1 LQYSGH
7 GFGGWQYQNTKG
19 EPKLP
24 SIQGTLCTA
33 LNKLLITTQLE
44 PRELVA
50 AGRTD
55 AGVHAWAQ
63 VVHVDL
69 PESYA
74 SRTLHSWVDGLN
86 RYLPHSI
93 RVIAAR
99 VVDDA
104 FHARFS
110 ALSRAY
116 VYKLW
121 LGRQLRPDLLH
132 SAGHLFAPVGATP
145 DIAAMQAALASLPVG
160 TPTDYSSLRD
170 AQCQSKNPV
179 CTLTHARLEH
189 TEPQLLTLHI
199 GADHFLHHMVRNLV
213 GTLAQVGL
221 GQREANLM
229 PLIAAQDRTLAG
241 TTFSPNGLYLS
252 HVVYPEPYALPV
264 LE

>member
-1 LQYSGH
+1 MGLWEEGTRERWAWRCPDCSDWTIPRRELLSYPED
-7 GFGGWQYQNTKG
+7 G
-19 EPKLP
+19 EFADIRARARIACEHCGALLGDDAKR
-24 SIQGTLCTA
+24 A
-33 LNKLLITTQLE
+33 LNAT
-44 PRELVA
+44 
-50 AGRTD
+50 G
-55 AGVHAWAQ
+55 
-63 VVHVDL
+63 
-69 PESYA
+69 
-74 SRTLHSWVDGLN
+74 

-132 SAGHLFAPVGATP
+132 SAGHLFAPVGAKP
-145 DIAAMQAALASLPVG
+145 DIAAMQTALASLPVG
-160 TPTDYSSLRD
+160 TPTDFSSLRD
-170 AQCQSKNPV
+170 AQCQSKNPI

-229 PLIAAQDRTLAG
+229 PLIAAKDRTRAG
-241 TTFSPNGLYLS
+241 TTFSPNGLYLC
-252 HVVYPEPYALPV
+252 HVHYPEPYTLPI
-264 LE
+264 LA